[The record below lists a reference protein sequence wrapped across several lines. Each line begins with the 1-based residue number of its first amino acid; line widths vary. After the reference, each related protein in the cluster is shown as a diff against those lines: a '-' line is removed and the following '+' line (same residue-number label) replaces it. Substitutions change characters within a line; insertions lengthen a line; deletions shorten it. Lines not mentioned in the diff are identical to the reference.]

1 MVVSA
6 DKGIQS
12 VLINLWYVAEWSEKV
27 SRDPVRVQMLGQKFV
42 LFRDEAGKAHCLT
55 DVCLHRGGSLAGGWT
70 KGDCVVCPY
79 HGWRYSGDGK
89 VAYIPS
95 EGDDFKAPKRARID
109 SYPVEERYGMVWVF
123 LGDLPE
129 EERFPIPPCDEF
141 DDPQWRMLGSEFTWK
156 ADAARVVENGIDIAH
171 ASFVHPMFG
180 KPETAQENHILEI
193 ESGEWWG
200 RSKNLQFPPKFK
212 DNWLRKRMRREGQP
226 THTHPCWYLPGL
238 VARIRIDINDKMA
251 IVMFD
256 ANTPVDQHTTRTFA
270 LQFRNFFK
278 SPLFDAGSLKRLN
291 KILEEDATIV
301 EASSPNF
308 LPDSLANEMS
318 VTDDKFM
325 RTFRAARRKCVD
337 EHGWKID
344 SEEAAKSKGVK
355 VLTIP
360 SPGRREDGMS
370 WVIDT
375 VPLVPPKRAAQ
386 SDEQVKS
393 A

>member
-1 MVVSA
+1 
-6 DKGIQS
+6 
-12 VLINLWYVAEWSEKV
+12 
-27 SRDPVRVQMLGQKFV
+27 
-42 LFRDEAGKAHCLT
+42 
-55 DVCLHRGGSLAGGWT
+55 
-70 KGDCVVCPY
+70 VCPY
-79 HGWRYSGDGK
+79 HGWRFNGDGQ
-89 VAYIPS
+89 VAYVPS

-141 DDPQWRMLGSEFTWK
+141 DDPKWRMMATEFTWK
-156 ADAARVVENGIDIAH
+156 AEAARVVENGIDIAH

-180 KPETAQENHILEI
+180 KPESAQENNILEI

-212 DNWLRKRMRREGQP
+212 ENWYRKRMRKEGQP
-226 THTHPCWYLPGL
+226 TNTHPCWYLPGM
-238 VARIRIDINDKMA
+238 VARIRIDINKSMA

-270 LQFRNFFK
+270 LQFRSFLKFK
-278 SPLFDAGSLKRLN
+278 IFDAGSLKRL
-291 KILEEDATIV
+291 KRILEEDAVIV
-301 EASSPNF
+301 ENASPNY
-308 LPDSLANEMS
+308 LPNSLANEMS

-325 RTFRAARRKCVD
+325 RTFRAARRKCI
-337 EHGWKID
+337 EERGWQID
-344 SEEAAKSKGVK
+344 SAAVEQARGKQ
-355 VLTIP
+355 VLNIP
-360 SPGRREDGMS
+360 SPARRSENMS

-375 VPLVPPKRAAQ
+375 VPLVPPSKPEKPLRPV
-386 SDEQVKS
+386 ENKKS